1 MSQVMSEN
9 IVSMVETLMVN
20 VANPFMS
27 KVTQEE
33 VQLCWDICKEESNDR
48 FTPEVQ
54 AAAQR
59 LIDEEGVTCDDISD
73 FSKALFMID
82 CVTSPPI
89 RKQCRSGMRACD
101 TFVQNGKVIDILPNY
116 TTNTHVKHEKI
127 EKEYVV
133 LVVLGRAVLR
143 LHGHVL
149 DEGIAPLDSEGRE
162 LSNTRRAELFSTMG
176 EVYLGLPGSSES
188 EVSQ

>member
-1 MSQVMSEN
+1 MSQVSEN

-27 KVTQEE
+27 KATQEE

-89 RKQCRSGMRACD
+89 RKQSMSGMRACG
-101 TFVQNGKVIDILPNY
+101 TFVQNNKV
-116 TTNTHVKHEKI
+116 KI

-162 LSNTRRAELFSTMG
+162 LSSTRRAKLLRAVGEAYFGIPAFGEHTMRTLQFITNNM
-176 EVYLGLPGSSES
+176 EE
-188 EVSQ
+188 